1 MLHYENVIDI
11 ETYLHYNIIMD
22 LLDTRPKGEIKDFIF
37 VKDGSL
43 TEFFCKYIIDKFD
56 KDPRQKD
63 GVLGSG
69 GKRVDKSIKDT
80 KDILI
85 SNQTGWEGEDKIF
98 FDALQEGLMEYNEYL
113 FKLNEGC
120 CSGFPNPT
128 FTISDTGYK
137 VQKYEPGGSYHWHH
151 DWSMSTNPTAS
162 RIFTFMW
169 YLNTIKEKD
178 DGYTEFVD
186 GTKIQP
192 KAGRL
197 IFFPATWTFLHRGY
211 PPKVKKYLCNGWI
224 HSRPV
229 DTP

>member
-1 MLHYENVIDI
+1 
-11 ETYLHYNIIMD
+11 MD
-22 LLDTRPKGEIKDFIF
+22 LLDTKPKGLIKDFIY

-43 TEFFCKYIIDKFD
+43 TEFFCNHIIKKFD
-56 KDPRQKD
+56 SDLRQKD

-69 GKRVDKSIKDT
+69 GKRVDKTIKDT

-85 SNQTGWEGEDKIF
+85 SSQTGWEGEDKIF
-98 FDALQEGLMEYNEYL
+98 FDALQEGLIEYNEYL
-113 FKLNEGC
+113 ITLNEGC

-128 FTISDTGYK
+128 FITSDTGYK

-151 DWSMSTNPTAS
+151 DWSMSTNPVAS

-169 YLNTIKEKD
+169 YLNTIEEKD
-178 DGYTEFVD
+178 DGYTEFAD

-192 KAGRL
+192 KVGRL

-224 HSRPV
+224 HSRPINN
-229 DTP
+229 